1 MFEVQT
7 GDFTDKS
14 ARYAD
19 LLSQL
24 DGLVGDDRDGLANL
38 ANASALLAQLL
49 PDLNWVGFYLLRD
62 GALRLGPFQG
72 RVACVHI
79 ALGKGVCGTAAA
91 ERRPVVVPDVRAFA
105 GHIACDAA
113 SRAEIV
119 VPLLAGDR
127 LLGVLDVDSPRLG
140 RFDDAD
146 AHGLTQVAQLLT
158 SRSDWSRLVS

>member
-1 MFEVQT
+1 MFAVQP
-7 GDFTDKS
+7 GDFADKT

-19 LLSQL
+19 LLVQL
-24 DGLVGDDRDGLANL
+24 DALVSDDRDGLANL
-38 ANASALLAQLL
+38 ANASALLVQLL
-49 PDLNWVGFYLLRD
+49 PDLNWVGFYLVRD

-79 ALGKGVCGTAAA
+79 AFGQGVCGTAVA
-91 ERRPVVVPDVRAFA
+91 ERRTVVVPDVRAFA

-127 LLGVLDVDSPRLG
+127 LLGVLDLDSPQLG

-146 AHGLTQVAQLLT
+146 AHGLEQVARLLA